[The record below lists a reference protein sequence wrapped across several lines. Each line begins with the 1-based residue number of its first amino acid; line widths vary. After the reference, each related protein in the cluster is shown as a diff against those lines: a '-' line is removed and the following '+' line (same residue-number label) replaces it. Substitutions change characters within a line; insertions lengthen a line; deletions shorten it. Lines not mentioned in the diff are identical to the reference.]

1 MNLEHWF
8 SSKAFPQKALLILP
22 LETDHQAVAINYG
35 RETFGQI
42 YTRHKS
48 CIRDLAGL
56 ELWQKELGLSR
67 CVLYPSFQTPM
78 AFLLIWL

>member
-8 SSKAFPQKALLILP
+8 SSKAFPQKDLVILP
-22 LETDHQAVAINYG
+22 LETDYQAVTISYG
-35 RETFGQI
+35 MDILGQI

-56 ELWQKELGLSR
+56 ELGTWLSHVVS
-67 CVLYPSFQTPM
+67 CIHNFK
-78 AFLLIWL
+78 FLWNFC

>member
-8 SSKAFPQKALLILP
+8 SSKAFPQKDLVILP
-22 LETDHQAVAINYG
+22 LETDYQAVAISYG
-35 RETFGQI
+35 MDIFGQI

-56 ELWQKELGLSR
+56 ELWTWLSHVVS
-67 CVLYPSFQTPM
+67 CIHNFK
-78 AFLLIWL
+78 FLWNFC